1 MISDR
6 EKVCFVKCDTRVWED
21 QVKMF
26 EAAASRSPNN
36 SVDIVIANAGVG
48 RGAGDPMM
56 QLEDPFSTP
65 TKPSTHIIDINLV
78 GALYTFKCA
87 VHYFRRSPL
96 NEERDRCF
104 IFIGSVAGYVDN
116 LGSWEY
122 AAAKFALRGF
132 MRVVR
137 RHSHHQGIR
146 VAYIAPC
153 WIRTVIQSAATYESL
168 AAKGVEFAT
177 VDSCVAAIMRV
188 SCDKE
193 INGHSFVIVPF
204 TLAKAGF
211 CDAQQDDWTDQDFWM
226 EKLQKTVVK
235 VRGDDWS

>member
-56 QLEDPFSTP
+56 QLEGMLPARFKTHMPSEWLSCKVATHKLFPDPFSTP

-116 LGSWEY
+116 LVTKPYPKSGPDMLTCSREAGSTRQPSLPSE
-122 AAAKFALRGF
+122 ALCELFVGTHTIK
-132 MRVVR
+132 V
-137 RHSHHQGIR
+137 S
-146 VAYIAPC
+146 
-153 WIRTVIQSAATYESL
+153 ESL
-168 AAKGVEFAT
+168 ILRPGEACLTIAYMGT
-177 VDSCVAAIMRV
+177 Y
-188 SCDKE
+188 
-193 INGHSFVIVPF
+193 
-204 TLAKAGF
+204 
-211 CDAQQDDWTDQDFWM
+211 
-226 EKLQKTVVK
+226 
-235 VRGDDWS
+235 